1 MSWTGT
7 EIIKNRYNRYSK
19 FYDIFELPMET
30 FFSKFRPDLVCY
42 AEGNVLEVGV
52 GTGKN
57 LGYYPDD
64 VHVTAIDLSPGM
76 LSKAKKKFP
85 NKKNITFLEMDIQ
98 STTFEDN
105 VFDTIIG
112 SFVFCSVP
120 DPVKG
125 LNELRRICKPG
136 GKIYLLEH
144 VRSNKKIIG
153 PILDIFNPIPVIL
166 FGFNINR
173 NTTNNIKKAGFVNI
187 VEKIYWSDILKIY
200 IITNIK

>member
-1 MSWTGT
+1 MNWVRT
-7 EIIKNRYNRYSK
+7 EVIKERYNRYSK

-30 FFSKFRPDLVCY
+30 FFAKFRPDLVRY

-57 LGYYPDD
+57 LEYYPDD

-76 LSKAKKKFP
+76 LSKAQKKFS

-98 STTFEDN
+98 STTFKDN
-105 VFDTIIG
+105 IFDTVIG
-112 SFVFCSVP
+112 SFIFCSVS
-120 DPVKG
+120 DPIKG
-125 LNELRRICKPG
+125 LHEIRRICKSG

-153 PILDIFNPIPVIL
+153 PILDLFNPIPLKL

-173 NTTNNIKKAGFVNI
+173 ETSNNIKESGFVEI
-187 VEKIYWSDILKIY
+187 IEKIYWSDILRMY
-200 IITNIK
+200 IITNSK